1 MTTDLPE
8 NNKLMQFDE
17 FFSIKHKFNVNIE
30 RLAPDHN
37 IDYQGFVD
45 SIPLPF
51 KIAGDMLSIDQAA
64 LRPLQ
69 GLSNSAGQ
77 LVEYLQHQASKID
90 MLVGY
95 ILSQQDQPEN
105 RFVGVQF
112 GGGGVIFNSQ
122 QTFSLGE
129 QLILKIFLL
138 EDNCAV
144 YCLGEI
150 VEITEQSNDGC
161 NYKVIFEQIREADR
175 EQLVRTSLH
184 QQSKQL
190 QALSKQRNQA
200 AQKD

>member
-1 MTTDLPE
+1 MTTDIPE

-122 QTFSLGE
+122 QTFSLCE

-150 VEITEQSNDGC
+150 VEITEQANDGF